1 MFTGKKV
8 RLREYRKEDLNTALT
23 YINDPDIKRLINP
36 GIPYLYTLEDEER
49 WMANNSATKDCYS
62 FAIETLEESK
72 YIGGCGINKIDW
84 KNSWAEI
91 GIFIGDKNYQSKG
104 YGTDALHVLIKFI
117 FEQLNIN
124 KIKLNTFSFNKR
136 GIKAFEKVG
145 FKVEGILREELYR
158 DGQYHDIY
166 VMALFKGENMDNLSK
181 GL

>member
-1 MFTGKKV
+1 
-8 RLREYRKEDLNTALT
+8 
-23 YINDPDIKRLINP
+23 
-36 GIPYLYTLEDEER
+36 LEDEER

-62 FAIETLEESK
+62 FAIETLEDNK
-72 YIGGCGINKIDW
+72 YIGGC
-84 KNSWAEI
+84 
-91 GIFIGDKNYQSKG
+91 
-104 YGTDALHVLIKFI
+104 GTDALHVLIKFI

-124 KIKLNTFSFNKR
+124 KIKLNTFSFNKG

-145 FKVEGILREELYR
+145 FKVEGILREELFR